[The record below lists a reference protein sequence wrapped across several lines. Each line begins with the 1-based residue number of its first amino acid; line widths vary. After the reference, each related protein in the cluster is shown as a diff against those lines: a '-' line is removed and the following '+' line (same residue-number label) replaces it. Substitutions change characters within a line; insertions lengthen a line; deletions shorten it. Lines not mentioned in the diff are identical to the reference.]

1 MNAPLR
7 KVGVVVMILFGLLFA
22 NLNWVQVYKSDEY
35 TSNDEL
41 NHIRVQAQEYE
52 RARGNILVSGVA
64 VAKSRETTD
73 TLKYER
79 IYPFDNIYAHIVG
92 YKPVN
97 LGATDV
103 EKMENQFLAGTADT
117 FLDDRIA
124 EMFTGKRSPGG
135 NVLLTVSKQVQETAF
150 RELSE
155 NHVGANRGAV
165 IALDP
170 TTGALLALASTPS
183 FDPNKLSS
191 HETDNAAKAFEKLD
205 KDPLKPL
212 LNRALSETFPP
223 GSTFKVVV
231 STAALQAG
239 MQPDATIKGG
249 AGYRPPDTTQ
259 EIRNAP
265 GVVCPDVITLKQA
278 LTVSC
283 NTAFAR
289 LGVEQ
294 LGADKLKA
302 AAQAYGFGEEP
313 TFAEDE
319 RNDMNVAA
327 SQTGDIQAP
336 DGSTDR
342 PALAQSCIGQR
353 DVRMTPLQGALVA
366 ASIANGGAQMRPY
379 MIDTLQ
385 ESDLSP
391 TYHATPSVARTPIT
405 GDVAAKLQDMMIN
418 VVQNGTGRAAQIEG
432 VQVGGKTGTAQNGDQ
447 PDHGWFIG
455 FAMKDGKPIVA
466 VAVMLQ
472 NAGSGGSGEATRIA
486 GQVMRAAL
494 AARGL
499 K

>member
-7 KVGVVVMILFGLLFA
+7 KVGVVVMVLFGLLFA

-35 TSNDEL
+35 TSNDVL

-79 IYPFDNIYAHIVG
+79 IYPFDEIYAHIVG

-117 FLDDRIA
+117 FIDDRIA

-135 NVLLTVSKQVQETAF
+135 NVLLTVSKQVQETAYN
-150 RELSE
+150 ELSR
-155 NHVGANRGAV
+155 NQTGAKRGAV
-165 IALDP
+165 VALDP
-170 TTGALLALASTPS
+170 STGALLALASTPS

-191 HETDNAAKAFEKLD
+191 HDTDEAAKTFSKLD
-205 KDPLKPL
+205 KDSLKPL
-212 LNRALSETFPP
+212 LNRAVSETFPP

-231 STAALQAG
+231 ATAALQAG
-239 MQPDATIKGG
+239 VQPGTTIKGG
-249 AGYRPPDTTQ
+249 QEYTAPDTTTP
-259 EIRNAP
+259 IRNAP
-265 GVVCPDVITLKQA
+265 GVACPSSITLQQA

-289 LGVEQ
+289 LGVEE

-302 AAQAYGFGEEP
+302 AAQAYGFGEAP

-319 RNDMNVAA
+319 RNDMNVA
-327 SQTGDIQAP
+327 SSDTGTIEAP

-353 DVRMTPLQGALVA
+353 DVRMTPLQGALIA
-366 ASIANGGAQMRPY
+366 ASIANGGPQMRPY

-391 TYHATPSVARTPIT
+391 TYHASPSVVRTPINA
-405 GDVAAKLQDMMIN
+405 DVAGKLRDMMLS
-418 VVQNGTGRAAQIEG
+418 VVENGTGRNAQIPG
-432 VQVGGKTGTAQNGDQ
+432 VQVGGKTGTAQNGDE

-455 FAMKDGKPIVA
+455 FAIKDGKPIVA

-472 NAGSGGSGEATRIA
+472 NAGFGGSGEATRIA